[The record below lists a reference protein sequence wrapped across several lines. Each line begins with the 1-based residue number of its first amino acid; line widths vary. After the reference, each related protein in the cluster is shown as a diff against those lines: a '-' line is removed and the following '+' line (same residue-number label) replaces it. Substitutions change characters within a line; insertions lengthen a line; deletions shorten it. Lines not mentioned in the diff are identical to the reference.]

1 MVVNRV
7 LRNLGTKSKWLVLE
21 MIYQHPGLSG
31 REIARRVDLSWA
43 PVKEALDDLVD
54 MGLVEWR
61 PVGRAHLYFPNREHL
76 FYPSLE
82 AFFRG
87 LEDSFAGL
95 FEELNLLFRR
105 WGGLL
110 LSLAVFSEKVLAV
123 FEDHSGL
130 PSGLKKELDSLWQR
144 KGLKNP
150 PLELLPLSKVQR
162 ELPSLLVA
170 EAIYGLGVD
179 SLARRLSLDEK
190 LSFFDF

>member
-1 MVVNRV
+1 M
-7 LRNLGTKSKWLVLE
+7 
-21 MIYQHPGLSG
+21 
-31 REIARRVDLSWA
+31 
-43 PVKEALDDLVD
+43 VD